1 MTDVIIGPS
10 TTKRADGG
18 PGRATLAERLT
29 RLYRT
34 EIAIAAAIVAILVTV
49 SFWSP
54 YVLTWGNLA
63 NIAQASAPL
72 ILMSLGVFLVI
83 ATSGIDLSVGSTFSL
98 TGMIGGLLL
107 SSGLPW
113 PVASLISLGVGIGVG
128 AVCSDVNYLC
138 DRWKSCFRDHQW
150 PLDCYCQSR
159 FLAVERR

>member
-1 MTDVIIGPS
+1 MARKAAVPTNSTKVVAAEPASADEFAHRSDPASNPDEMLEIALTDSPRPVPNVAGLSAMTDVIIGPS
-10 TTKRADGG
+10 TSKRVDGG
-18 PGRATLAERLT
+18 PGRATLAVRLT

-83 ATSGIDLSVGSTFSL
+83 ATSGIDLSVSTS
-98 TGMIGGLLL
+98 
-107 SSGLPW
+107 P
-113 PVASLISLGVGIGVG
+113 
-128 AVCSDVNYLC
+128 
-138 DRWKSCFRDHQW
+138 K
-150 PLDCYCQSR
+150 PLDD
-159 FLAVERR
+159 AVY